1 MVGPIAR
8 AYVFNPP
15 TRSFHLSIQL
25 HHATT
30 TKKVHEPGP
39 TFYPLTSR
47 DATCLPDGTMHRRFP
62 PQTEILNVPTLHDI
76 KGPCFCFPP
85 EGVSVISSPSWPS
98 CRVLNTASFRTRHV
112 TVSHWRKRRNIGFPP
127 QRPPLHCSSVAKGF
141 LVSRCENRS
150 QTLLVVF
157 VVASVSL
164 NQRHGSAYEVW
175 YR

>member
-1 MVGPIAR
+1 MVGPISP

-25 HHATT
+25 HHATI

-47 DATCLPDGTMHRRFP
+47 DATCLPDGTTHRRFP
-62 PQTEILNVPTLHDI
+62 PQTEILNLPTLHDI
-76 KGPCFCFPP
+76 KGPCFSFQVK
-85 EGVSVISSPSWPS
+85 GVFVISSPAWPS

-112 TVSHWRKRRNIGFPP
+112 TVSHWRKRRNIGFP
-127 QRPPLHCSSVAKGF
+127 QRPPLHCWSVAKGY
-141 LVSRCENRS
+141 LISCSEIRS
-150 QTLLVVF
+150 QTLLVLF
-157 VVASVSL
+157 VIASVCL